1 LKFGGECGSA
11 TRVGQAVE
19 IENDNL
25 RSGPDHGVTIP
36 TMFKSA
42 MDEGHDVADEPF
54 ELESEDPPAEY
65 CVVAVPEEQSANWQD
80 PKRLSELAPHAARD
94 AGITGTMNG
103 VTFHYYAVPSYRT
116 LLAEH
121 GFTLVDVH
129 DDRGVSTYFLAHKL
143 R

>member
-36 TMFKSA
+36 AMFKSA

-54 ELESEDPPAEY
+54 ELESEDPPGEY

-80 PKRLSELAPHAARD
+80 PKRLSELAPHAARVRIVD
-94 AGITGTMNG
+94 GQSHGQ
-103 VTFHYYAVPSYRT
+103 HLRT
-116 LLAEH
+116 
-121 GFTLVDVH
+121 V
-129 DDRGVSTYFLAHKL
+129 RQP